1 MTPLDI
7 KCLILEKASQFC
19 FCLAGGIKSETVWK
33 ITYLNDA
40 RILCRSTVTIY
51 DKSLF
56 VIVSRIDSENC
67 EKRFTSCLTFACRDV
82 CRGDT

>member
-1 MTPLDI
+1 M
-7 KCLILEKASQFC
+7 
-19 FCLAGGIKSETVWK
+19 WK

-67 EKRFTSCLTFACRDV
+67 KKKDLFRVLLLLVEMFVVVIRKMCHLTLV
-82 CRGDT
+82 